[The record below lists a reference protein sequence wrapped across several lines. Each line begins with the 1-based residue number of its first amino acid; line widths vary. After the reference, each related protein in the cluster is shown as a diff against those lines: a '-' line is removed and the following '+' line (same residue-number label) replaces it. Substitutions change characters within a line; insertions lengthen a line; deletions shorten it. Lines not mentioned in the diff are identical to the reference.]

1 MTPDR
6 QFRADLVAL
15 VPRLRRFAYSLT
27 GSMPDADDLVQAAC
41 ERALKSADQF
51 QPGTRME
58 GWLFRI
64 VQNLWL
70 DQRRRAR
77 VRGTAVDP
85 EDAGLSDHGRGASL
99 PEDRLMLA
107 RTRAA
112 MDTLPEAQ
120 RAVLALVAIEG
131 QSYRDAAETLGV
143 PVGTVMSR
151 LARAR
156 ETLLPLL
163 GLSKGP
169 RQ

>member
-27 GSMPDADDLVQAAC
+27 GAMSDADDLVQAAC

-58 GWLFRI
+58 GWMFRI
-64 VQNLWL
+64 IQNLWL

-77 VRGTAVDP
+77 VRGATIDP
-85 EDAGLSDHGRGASL
+85 EEAGLSDMGRGASL
-99 PEDRLMLA
+99 PLDRLMLA
-107 RTRAA
+107 RARAA
-112 MDTLPEAQ
+112 MDMLPEAQ

>member
-1 MTPDR
+1 MSADL
-6 QFRADLVAL
+6 QFRKDLVDL
-15 VPRLRRFAYSLT
+15 VPRLRRFAYSLC

-58 GWLFRI
+58 GWMFRI

-70 DQRRRAR
+70 DQRRRTR
-77 VRGTAVDP
+77 VRGDQVDP
-85 EDAGLSDHGRGASL
+85 DDIGLSDQGRGASL
-99 PEDRLMLA
+99 PQDRLMLEQ
-107 RTRAA
+107 TRAA
-112 MDTLPEAQ
+112 MATLPEAQ